1 MGRLSDLSPS
11 IIWVFLIF
19 TLSLSSATRQ
29 IIWLMSLAGLVMFAR
44 SPRDFLE
51 TEGIR
56 KFWIVLACFLLPAV
70 FSLFGAI
77 NLERSLSGAVRFLAY
92 GFAVWVL
99 LQIKFDRSESH
110 RLMSLVGAVM
120 MLWVIDGLVQ
130 LLTGYSVFGN
140 PLIELDSG
148 QALVTG
154 SLRTGYGSTLAILS
168 PFYLEALRRTGGGA
182 LNSILALPLF
192 AAIVMSGNEASMVHA
207 LAALAGYAFIL
218 RRPAPDAPVTSSLQ
232 SSPLAFSLAVL
243 AGIMLGD
250 TFSESVVGQAASDA
264 YKAFDYLPVFWESA
278 WSGFTDHWI
287 NGVGIRGWGSMV
299 VSMESITVLPVSERW
314 HPHMYALEV
323 AVDTGVPGL
332 IGYGL
337 FFIFLG
343 RRLFDAR
350 SEVALTSLVVILAL
364 FPLNSS
370 VSFYSYFNGNILF
383 LTLALLIALDR
394 DIKPLPELDSLGQPD
409 ATGLQ

>member
-1 MGRLSDLSPS
+1 
-11 IIWVFLIF
+11 
-19 TLSLSSATRQ
+19 
-29 IIWLMSLAGLVMFAR
+29 
-44 SPRDFLE
+44 
-51 TEGIR
+51 
-56 KFWIVLACFLLPAV
+56 
-70 FSLFGAI
+70 
-77 NLERSLSGAVRFLAY
+77 
-92 GFAVWVL
+92 
-99 LQIKFDRSESH
+99 
-110 RLMSLVGAVM
+110 M

-218 RRPAPDAPVTSSLQ
+218 RRLEPDAAVTSWLLSLLF
-232 SSPLAFSLAVL
+232 SFSLAVL

>member
-1 MGRLSDLSPS
+1 M
-11 IIWVFLIF
+11 V
-19 TLSLSSATRQ
+19 
-29 IIWLMSLAGLVMFAR
+29 
-44 SPRDFLE
+44 
-51 TEGIR
+51 
-56 KFWIVLACFLLPAV
+56 AV
-70 FSLFGAI
+70 FD
-77 NLERSLSGAVRFLAY
+77 
-92 GFAVWVL
+92 L
-99 LQIKFDRSESH
+99 L
-110 RLMSLVGAVM
+110 
-120 MLWVIDGLVQ
+120 
-130 LLTGYSVFGN
+130 
-140 PLIELDSG
+140 
-148 QALVTG
+148 
-154 SLRTGYGSTLAILS
+154 IL
-168 PFYLEALRRTGGGA
+168 
-182 LNSILALPLF
+182 
-192 AAIVMSGNEASMVHA
+192 
-207 LAALAGYAFIL
+207 
-218 RRPAPDAPVTSSLQ
+218 
-232 SSPLAFSLAVL
+232 LAVL

-394 DIKPLPELDSLGQPD
+394 DIKPLPELDSLGQAD

>member
-1 MGRLSDLSPS
+1 
-11 IIWVFLIF
+11 
-19 TLSLSSATRQ
+19 
-29 IIWLMSLAGLVMFAR
+29 
-44 SPRDFLE
+44 
-51 TEGIR
+51 
-56 KFWIVLACFLLPAV
+56 
-70 FSLFGAI
+70 
-77 NLERSLSGAVRFLAY
+77 
-92 GFAVWVL
+92 
-99 LQIKFDRSESH
+99 
-110 RLMSLVGAVM
+110 
-120 MLWVIDGLVQ
+120 
-130 LLTGYSVFGN
+130 
-140 PLIELDSG
+140 
-148 QALVTG
+148 
-154 SLRTGYGSTLAILS
+154 
-168 PFYLEALRRTGGGA
+168 
-182 LNSILALPLF
+182 
-192 AAIVMSGNEASMVHA
+192 MSGNEASMVHA

-218 RRPAPDAPVTSSLQ
+218 RRLEPDAAVTSWLLSLLF
-232 SSPLAFSLAVL
+232 SFSLAVL

-250 TFSESVVGQAASDA
+250 IFSESVVGQAASDA

-394 DIKPLPELDSLGQPD
+394 DIKSLPELNSLGQAD